1 MAAAAE
7 VGEAEDEVAEGV
19 ELHGKTPIEE
29 NRFIPTGQ
37 TTRSNCLY
45 CEEREPIH
53 LSEPCRHHYAGFLQ
67 IAE

>member
-29 NRFIPTGQ
+29 KRFIPIGQ
-37 TTRSNCLY
+37 TTRNNCL
-45 CEEREPIH
+45 CEEREPKH
-53 LSEPCRHHYAGFLQ
+53 FSESCRHHYAGFLQ